1 VITPRVT
8 RLVRVPDLRALQAAV
23 GQLVSGQVAA
33 VRRTA
38 VVVPTRGAA
47 EELRRTLEDHC
58 LSGES
63 AIVLPELVTRSDLY
77 ERLHAASP
85 GLPRRLSPQEREVLL
100 RRAAR
105 GVAAGTPPPFSLR
118 PGLVLEMLRFYDEL
132 RRREQSLD
140 DFSRLATSQLEPHIS
155 TDRGAERLLRQTEFL
170 SASFAEFER
179 LTHDTG
185 AIDEHGL
192 RTLLLGPAGPEQTA
206 FTQLIVTVGDETAD
220 PRGLYGSDF
229 DLLARMGGV
238 ERLEIVCTE
247 HTLASGFHERVHQ
260 LLPGLEEVRYGAP
273 SPPATLVVPEAGED
287 ARAWFTS
294 RDREEELA
302 DFVRDLCQRSAGT
315 PPQGDDPTLDRCAVL
330 FQRPLPYLYL
340 ARQVFTDAGLP
351 YQTVDTLPLSAE
363 PFSAAIDLVL
373 SFLTAEGNRAST
385 IALLSSPHFSFGAGA
400 ASVAALESR
409 MREGRFSGGW
419 DRLASMEVPEAGAE
433 ALSAAIT
440 AADALSDVRL
450 AASASAQFGALL
462 GFVRRFE
469 RLPPENAEW
478 GERHLRA
485 RGAILAAIESLRDAH
500 ARHDGEPLDLG
511 ELSGSLRRWIEA
523 QTFAPRSGSGGVR
536 LLDASSAA
544 YANVDE
550 LRVLGLVERD
560 WPEPVRRSIFYPSSI
575 LSQLGW
581 PPDAERSAAARA
593 RFRDLLGVAT
603 RRVSASAFTLEDDAL
618 VSPSPFVEEL
628 ETAGL
633 SIDRARPQPPAAV
646 FTHEAL
652 WRDEPVTGSA
662 LARLEAGAAGW
673 LTLRASRTASDDER
687 YRGALGAR
695 AAKTYAVSYVERY
708 LECPFKYYASQ
719 VLRLAEEREEE
730 PGLTPQERGHF
741 IHEVFEQFFAEW
753 QRAGLGTIT
762 TANVA
767 DAILMFEEVV
777 EARLEHLPEADR
789 AMERTHLLGSAAA
802 SGLAERAFAFEMEQG
817 GEVVERLLER
827 SLEGRFA
834 FASPDGERQVAIRA
848 KADRIDLMADG
859 TLRVIDYKLGRAPKP
874 ARALQL
880 AVYGVCAEQ
889 ALDGH
894 RGRSWKLERAGYV
907 AFKEKDAFVS
917 LGGRSLLATALKEG
931 QARFLAAIDAIER
944 GEFPVRPDEPF
955 RCQWCGYAGICRKD
969 YVGDE

>member
-1 VITPRVT
+1 M
-8 RLVRVPDLRALQAAV
+8 RVPDLRALHAAI
-23 GQLVSGQVAA
+23 GQLVSGPVQT

-47 EELRRTLEDHC
+47 EELRRTLEDR
-58 LSGES
+58 LLANGA

-77 ERLHAASP
+77 ARLHAASP
-85 GLPRRLSPQEREVLL
+85 GLPRMLSPQEREVLL

-105 GVAAGTPPPFSLR
+105 AVAAEAPPPFNLR

-170 SASFAEFER
+170 TASYAGFER

-192 RTLLLGPAGPEQTA
+192 RTLLLSSIGPMQTA
-206 FTQLIVTVGDETAD
+206 FTQLIVTVGDDTAD
-220 PRGLYGSDF
+220 PGGLYGSDF
-229 DLLARMGGV
+229 DLLARMSGV
-238 ERLEIVCTE
+238 ERLEVVCTE
-247 HTLASGFHERVHQ
+247 NTLTTGFHERVHQ
-260 LLPGLEEVRYGAP
+260 LLPGLEEVRYGMP
-273 SPPATLVVPEAGED
+273 SPPTTLVVPEPNEHAN
-287 ARAWFTS
+287 RWFTS

-302 DFVRDLCQRSAGT
+302 DFVRELRQRSATT
-315 PPQGDDPTLDRCAVL
+315 PASGDDPKLDRCAVV

-340 ARQVFTDAGLP
+340 ARQVFPDAGVP
-351 YQTVDTLPLSAE
+351 YQTVDALPLSAE

-373 SFLTAEGNRAST
+373 SFLTADGNRAST
-385 IALLSSPHFSFGAGA
+385 IALLSSPHFAFTTDA
-400 ASVAALESR
+400 ASVASLERS
-409 MREGRFSGGW
+409 MRESRFSGGW
-419 DRLASMEVPEAGAE
+419 DRLVSIRVPQ
-433 ALSAAIT
+433 SAAVAHS
-440 AADALSDVRL
+440 AALVAAEELAALRL
-450 AASASAQFGALL
+450 ATSASAQFTALMN
-462 GFVRRFE
+462 FIRKFE
-469 RLPPENAEW
+469 RMPGENAPW
-478 GERHLRA
+478 RERHLRA

-500 ARHDGEPLDLG
+500 ARHDDEPLDLS
-511 ELSGSLRRWIEA
+511 EFSGTLRRWIDA
-523 QTFAPRSGSGGVR
+523 QTFAPHTGQAGVR

-544 YANVDE
+544 YASVDE
-550 LRVLGLVERD
+550 LRILGLVERD
-560 WPEPVRRSIFYPSSI
+560 WPEPMRRSIFYPSSI
-575 LSQLGW
+575 LSPLGW
-581 PPDAERSAAARA
+581 PPDSERSAAARA
-593 RFRDLLGVAT
+593 RFRDLLEVPT
-603 RRVSASAFTLEDDAL
+603 SRISASAFALEDDAL

-633 SIDRARPQPPAAV
+633 SIERARPQRAGYV
-646 FTHEAL
+646 FMHETL
-652 WRDEPVTGSA
+652 WTDQQTTGSA
-662 LARLEAGAAGW
+662 TAHRLHPPASGW
-673 LTLRASRTASDDER
+673 LALRASRTASDDER
-687 YRGALGAR
+687 YCGALGAR
-695 AAKTYAVSYVERY
+695 PAETYGVSYVERY

-719 VLRLAEEREEE
+719 ILRLPEEREEE

-741 IHEVFEQFFAEW
+741 IHEVFQQFFTEW
-753 QRAGLGTIT
+753 QQAGLGTIT

-767 DAILMFEEVV
+767 DAILMFERVV
-777 EARLEHLPEADR
+777 ECKLELLPEADR

-817 GEVVERLLER
+817 GAVVDRLLER
-827 SLEGRFA
+827 SLEGTFA
-834 FASPDGERQVAIRA
+834 FEGVDGVRHVAIRA
-848 KADRIDLMADG
+848 KADRIDLMSDG

-880 AVYGVCAEQ
+880 AVYGVGAEQ
-889 ALDGH
+889 ALAGH

-917 LGGRSLLATALKEG
+917 LGGRSSLAAALKEG
-931 QARFLAAIDAIER
+931 QTRFLEAIDAIER